1 MGVDCRQKE
10 EASFLLKAFVIGNKV
25 ADLDRN
31 KLLKIG
37 TSPKD
42 VERRKFQ

>member
-1 MGVDCRQKE
+1 MTVHAKTLPDF
-10 EASFLLKAFVIGNKV
+10 AIGNKL

-31 KLLKIG
+31 KLLNIG

-42 VERRKFQ
+42 VERRQFRTKV